1 MKIFISWSG
10 ERSRAVAE
18 ALRVWLPDVV
28 HFLEPWVS
36 SEDVSKGARWAA
48 DLARQLE
55 DTNVGL
61 ICLTPDNLLAPWIL
75 FEAGALSKALEKGLV
90 CTYLLQVKPA
100 DLTGPLV
107 QFQATE
113 ATEKDTLKLLRTLNS
128 LLGPNTRSDEQLNRA
143 FTKWWPELAKALE
156 KVPLKTLGAT
166 QIRSDRELF
175 EEMLDLLRSQAK
187 VYLPSSERFATSLP
201 IFDLLEDEDLN
212 NFAKSIHLD
221 GGPADENGADWFT
234 KNRRIVNKSTLDGV
248 WASRWNGTGTR
259 LRNWRT
265 GVAVLVVRGKFLT
278 AVYEDNDAAGN
289 PYLIVARQNSS
300 GIFVGHYAN
309 FRKPSDSTPWVGVVV
324 DKSRIDGQFCLRR
337 ALTARSWS
345 RIVD

>member
-18 ALRVWLPDVV
+18 ALRTWLPDVV

-75 FEAGALSKALEKGLV
+75 FEAGALSKALERGLV
-90 CTYLLQVKPA
+90 CTYLFQVKPT

-113 ATEKDTLKLLRTLNS
+113 ATEKDTLKLLRTLNN
-128 LLGPNTRSDEQLNRA
+128 LLGPNTRSEEQLYRS

-156 KVPLKTLGAT
+156 RVSRKTLGAT
-166 QIRSDRELF
+166 QIRSDRELL
-175 EEMLDLLRSQAK
+175 EEMLALLRSQAK
-187 VYLPSSERFATSLP
+187 VSLPSAERFSTSLP
-201 IFDLLEDEDLN
+201 IFDLIEDEELDT
-212 NFAKSIHLD
+212 FAQSIHLD
-221 GGPADENGADWFT
+221 GGPTDENSAAWFP
-234 KNRRIVNKSTLDGV
+234 KDSRRVNKSTLDGV
-248 WASRWNGTGTR
+248 WASRWNGTATR
-259 LRNWRT
+259 LSSWRT

-278 AVYEDNDAAGN
+278 AVYEDNDGAGN

-300 GIFVGHYAN
+300 GIFVGRYVN

-324 DKSRIDGQFCLRR
+324 DKSRIDGQWKWGRWDFRR
-337 ALTARSWS
+337 
-345 RIVD
+345 